1 MREPS
6 PDVEPAANDQS
17 ITVAPP
23 VDDQAL
29 EDSAVAAQDSVS
41 QEPIITTAEDSVA
54 EAEPDQSQAHSIA
67 PEVLVPETVI
77 PPPKPTSATSG
88 SSKGKSTKSKR
99 KIEVP
104 CTICLRTPW
113 HIQKDCPEVKAGSA
127 NLRYLLTARQDQH
140 ASISTEDDE
149 SHFDSSIEA
158 IQEWIERLEMIAG
171 KVNGVKKDGFKARSP
186 VKVMGNKE
194 GLRLDLNA
202 VEPKKGRRKS
212 AAVTEP
218 DGVNGTSQVAET
230 IAAPA
235 TTTTT
240 PTTTLD
246 TAPVPESDSTA
257 QSPPESRPESP
268 MAVPDTY
275 NFPPIHLRAM
285 QKSRRP
291 GSLSGLSVSDAI
303 IETEPSDDSSSD
315 DEDDGLDS
323 DTSSVVSDS
332 TDSDSDSD
340 SDSDG
345 SDSGSSRVVMPADPS
360 DAMKF
365 SLTRDLSERE
375 KKKAR
380 LSAAKMQPVTFD
392 LESVVDDGEPDNLEA
407 SPSPIKAASR
417 SMART
422 GSDSS
427 IGDFGDGDSRRSSID
442 SAATAPYRSQAPP
455 VIASSALPRSPSIA
469 SDLESIEDPP
479 EPTPNDNG
487 PTDDDEINE
496 NTPSAVVPAEEAVE
510 ESEAEAE
517 APVEISSGQRSRSFR
532 ELDGMAASSP
542 DLDDSA
548 GLEAVQQGI
557 DEEDDNVSV
566 NANGDSQT
574 VSSNPVATQSLS
586 QARRTRSS
594 ASVVP
599 DDNVIVPASQPL
611 RRSSR
616 TSISATPQDLPRRLR
631 SVSRDIVERTPP
643 PPARST
649 RSRSQSQVPMSPST
663 PKARRASRTLI
674 SDVEAEEET
683 PKQVCPL
690 PLLTTLA
697 D

>member
-1 MREPS
+1 
-6 PDVEPAANDQS
+6 
-17 ITVAPP
+17 
-23 VDDQAL
+23 
-29 EDSAVAAQDSVS
+29 
-41 QEPIITTAEDSVA
+41 
-54 EAEPDQSQAHSIA
+54 
-67 PEVLVPETVI
+67 
-77 PPPKPTSATSG
+77 
-88 SSKGKSTKSKR
+88 
-99 KIEVP
+99 
-104 CTICLRTPW
+104 
-113 HIQKDCPEVKAGSA
+113 
-127 NLRYLLTARQDQH
+127 
-140 ASISTEDDE
+140 
-149 SHFDSSIEA
+149 
-158 IQEWIERLEMIAG
+158 MIAG

-202 VEPKKGRRKS
+202 VETKKGRRKS
-212 AAVTEP
+212 AALPESEA
-218 DGVNGTSQVAET
+218 VNETTQVAET
-230 IAAPA
+230 TAAPA
-235 TTTTT
+235 TTTTSPT
-240 PTTTLD
+240 PLD
-246 TAPVPESDSTA
+246 SAQATESDPAA

-303 IETEPSDDSSSD
+303 IETEPSDDSSSE
-315 DEDDGLDS
+315 DEADENDGHDS
-323 DTSSVVSDS
+323 DTSSVVSES
-332 TDSDSDSD
+332 TDSDTDTDSD

-345 SDSGSSRVVMPADPS
+345 SDSGSSRVVMPSDPS

-392 LESVVDDGEPDNLEA
+392 LESVVDDGENDNLET

-455 VIASSALPRSPSIA
+455 VIASSALPRSPSIG

-479 EPTPNDNG
+479 EPTPNDNT
-487 PTDDDEINE
+487 PTDEDEINE
-496 NTPSAVVPAEEAVE
+496 DTPSGVVPAEEAVE
-510 ESEAEAE
+510 ESEAEAEAE

-532 ELDGMAASSP
+532 EMDGMAASSP

-566 NANGDSQT
+566 NANVNGDSQT
-574 VSSNPVATQSLS
+574 ASSNPVATQSLS

-631 SVSRDIVERTPP
+631 SVSRDVVERTPP

-649 RSRSQSQVPMSPST
+649 RSRSQSQVPPSPST
-663 PKARRASRTLI
+663 PKARRASRTMV
-674 SDVEAEEET
+674 SDLEAEEET

-690 PLLTTLA
+690 PLLTLCA
-697 D
+697 DE